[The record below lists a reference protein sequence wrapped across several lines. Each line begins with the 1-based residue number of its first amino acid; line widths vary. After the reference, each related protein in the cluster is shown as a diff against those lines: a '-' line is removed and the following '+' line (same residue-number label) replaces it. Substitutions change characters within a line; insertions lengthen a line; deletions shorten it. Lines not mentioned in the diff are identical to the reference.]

1 MNELNQVNSAN
12 LFLILRR
19 YLEKEKILLVEE
31 KEREDK
37 YLEDVSFFWR
47 RTKIANEKEENIW
60 RKKIFLCGEEEKWRR
75 NRRKTNQLTDSVNIV

>member
-12 LFLILRR
+12 FFLILRR
-19 YLEKEKILLVEE
+19 YLEKETILLVEE

-47 RTKIANEKEENIW
+47 RTKIVKEKEENI
-60 RKKIFLCGEEEKWRR
+60 
-75 NRRKTNQLTDSVNIV
+75 

>member
-37 YLEDVSFFWR
+37 YLEDVSFFGGEQKL
-47 RTKIANEKEENIW
+47 RTK
-60 RKKIFLCGEEEKWRR
+60 RRKIFGGRKYFFVEKKKNGEGIGG
-75 NRRKTNQLTDSVNIV
+75 TNSPTV

>member
-37 YLEDVSFFWR
+37 YLEDVSFFGG
-47 RTKIANEKEENIW
+47 EKNCEQKGGKYLEEENIS
-60 RKKIFLCGEEEKWRR
+60 LWRR
-75 NRRKTNQLTDSVNIV
+75 RKMEKE

>member
-47 RTKIANEKEENIW
+47 RTKIAKEKEENI
-60 RKKIFLCGEEEKWRR
+60 
-75 NRRKTNQLTDSVNIV
+75 